1 MLLCQNLDQNV
12 HKCYTQKYSQRQKK
26 KEVNNLLFIKTK
38 YLLSVLKKLGSRCF
52 KKSCWIWCIWIFYF
66 FWYGGGRIMIG
77 QLSVY
82 LVSDR
87 AIHLAGKG
95 TIYYTICTSS
105 TSNTLKSSIGRV
117 RGCRIVERVVDTLLN
132 LSNKGHPYI
141 KGGKTQWDEPSVLKK
156 VKRSTTM
163 TDKLQIRT
171 HLYGQPSG
179 SCSSCC

>member
-1 MLLCQNLDQNV
+1 
-12 HKCYTQKYSQRQKK
+12 
-26 KEVNNLLFIKTK
+26 
-38 YLLSVLKKLGSRCF
+38 
-52 KKSCWIWCIWIFYF
+52 
-66 FWYGGGRIMIG
+66 MIG

-141 KGGKTQWDEPSVLKK
+141 KGGKTQWDEPGVLKK
-156 VKRSTTM
+156 VKCSTTM